1 LFRAKFFDFGD
12 GADKHLDTAAA
23 GGFEELFGVRVLY
36 EWYFVHFYGGCHAVE
51 VGLFHYLERKNRNG
65 IVWIWYC

>member
-1 LFRAKFFDFGD
+1 
-12 GADKHLDTAAA
+12 
-23 GGFEELFGVRVLY
+23 LFGVRVLY